1 MTPLRYL
8 TEHILMPVLQLIVG
22 GAVMRCIVAT
32 LALLKLLFNVM
43 LRQKVKNTFVQQSA
57 ALFADFCGCWNVILV
72 GIGF

>member
-22 GAVMRCIVAT
+22 GIVMRCIVAT

-43 LRQKVKNTFVQQSA
+43 LRQKVKNTVVQQS
-57 ALFADFCGCWNVILV
+57 ALFADFCGCWNVIL
-72 GIGF
+72 IGNGL

>member
-8 TEHILMPVLQLIVG
+8 TEHILMPVLQLIMG

-43 LRQKVKNTFVQQSA
+43 LRQKVKNTVVQQSA
-57 ALFADFCGCWNVILV
+57 LFADLYGGWNVIL
-72 GIGF
+72 IGNGL